1 MPRSALD
8 RARDLWAGLAG
19 SPVTFPANGDVKVVV
34 SPGSSLCPPGWTGVV
49 TLGGAILATVPDTG
63 LAEPVRR
70 ALLDL
75 GDTGLAAPARRTL
88 PDLGDAGLA
97 RLPGLLPVL
106 DVLGPATLAYLD
118 TGDFVPA
125 PATAGVDRLP
135 ADHPAIR
142 ALLASVPA
150 EEADESGLEEISSAA
165 YAVREGRDV
174 LAAAGFR
181 PWLDMAAH
189 VSVLTA
195 PRCRGRGL
203 ARLAASAAVA
213 DALAIGL
220 LPQWRARPEPSRR
233 VARALG
239 FREHGAQISIRL

>member
-1 MPRSALD
+1 MPRNALD

-19 SPVTFPANGDVKVVV
+19 TPVTFPASGDVNVVV

-49 TLGGAILATVPDTG
+49 ALGGAILATVPDAG
-63 LAEPVRR
+63 LAEPVRS
-70 ALLDL
+70 A
-75 GDTGLAAPARRTL
+75 L
-88 PDLGDAGLA
+88 PDLGHTDLA
-97 RLPGLLPVL
+97 RLPERLPVL
-106 DVLGPATLAYLD
+106 HVLGPATLAYLD
-118 TGDFVPA
+118 AGDFVAA
-125 PATAGVDRLP
+125 PATAEVERLP

-142 ALLASVPA
+142 ALLASVP
-150 EEADESGLEEISSAA
+150 EEDADESGLEEIASAA
-165 YAVREGRDV
+165 CAVREGGDV
-174 LAAAGFR
+174 VAAAGFR
-181 PWLDMAAH
+181 PWLDTAAH

-220 LPQWRARPEPSRR
+220 LPQWRARPEQSRR

>member
-19 SPVTFPANGDVKVVV
+19 VPVTFPANGDVKVVV

-49 TLGGAILATVPDTG
+49 ALGGAILATVPDAA
-63 LAEPVRR
+63 LAEPVRS
-70 ALLDL
+70 ALPDP
-75 GDTGLAAPARRTL
+75 GDTGLARIPE
-88 PDLGDAGLA
+88 
-97 RLPGLLPVL
+97 LLPVL

-118 TGDFVPA
+118 AGDFVPA
-125 PATAGVDRLP
+125 PATAEVDRLP

-142 ALLASVPA
+142 ALLESVPE
-150 EEADESGLEEISSAA
+150 EEADESGLEEITSAA
-165 YAVREGRDV
+165 YAVRDGGDI

-181 PWLDMAAH
+181 PWLDTAAH

-195 PRCRGRGL
+195 SRCRGRGL

-213 DALAIGL
+213 DALTLGL

-239 FREHGAQISIRL
+239 FLEHGAQISIRL

>member
-8 RARDLWAGLAG
+8 RARDLWAGLTG
-19 SPVTFPANGDVKVVV
+19 TPVAFPANGDVQVVV

-49 TLGGAILATVPDTG
+49 ALGGGILATVPGAG
-63 LAEPVRR
+63 LAEPVRN
-70 ALLDL
+70 ALP
-75 GDTGLAAPARRTL
+75 G
-88 PDLGDAGLA
+88 LGDAGLA
-97 RLPGLLPVL
+97 RLPELLPVL

-118 TGDFVPA
+118 AGDFVAA
-125 PATAGVDRLP
+125 PSVAEVERLP

-142 ALLASVPA
+142 ALLESVPE
-150 EEADESGLEEISSAA
+150 EEADESGLEEIASAA
-165 YAVREGRDV
+165 YAVRGGGDV

-181 PWLDMAAH
+181 PWVDTAAH
-189 VSVLTA
+189 MSVLTA
-195 PRCRGRGL
+195 PRWRGRGL

-239 FREHGAQISIRL
+239 FREHGAQISVRL